1 MAEDFK
7 EVTKTSRK
15 QRKLSTIE
23 KVRSNVL
30 EIVKDIREADTDM
43 NKKHPLFIK
52 CKEKIAYTK
61 KKLDDALKTLEQ
73 ARKDDEAHQS
83 DIQKLEDELN
93 VVMEKK
99 RKFEDEIATDS
110 QRRGSNIHLE
120 QNFFKEYDSLKQ
132 QADLKSAKYLS
143 KLDSV
148 NREQKSDQDLLDSEI
163 NKINKLEETFKK
175 YSSEK
180 EKAIKRKEKLME
192 HIRSSEQALEEQKKI
207 KEELSR
213 DVG

>member
-52 CKEKIAYTK
+52 CKEKVAHTK

-83 DIQKLEDELN
+83 DIEKLEDQLN

-120 QNFFKEYDSLKQ
+120 QNFLIEYDSLKQ
-132 QADLKSAKYLS
+132 AGLKSAKYLS

-148 NREQKSDQDLLDSEI
+148 NREHKSDQDLLDSEI
-163 NKINKLEETFKK
+163 NKINKLVETFKK

-180 EKAIKRKEKLME
+180 EKAIKRKNKLME
-192 HIRSSEQALEEQKKI
+192 HIRSSVRRGSPGRAEKDEGGVE
-207 KEELSR
+207 
-213 DVG
+213 